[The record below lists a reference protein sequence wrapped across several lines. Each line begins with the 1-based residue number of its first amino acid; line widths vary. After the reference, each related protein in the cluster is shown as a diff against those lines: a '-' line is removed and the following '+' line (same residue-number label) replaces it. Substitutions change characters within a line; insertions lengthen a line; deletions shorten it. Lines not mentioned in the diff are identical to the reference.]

1 MKKNLLFFSIMMMI
15 AVVFVSCKDWY
26 NGPDRGSGVYNG
38 GAHALGPDTIIQV
51 LPGDTVYRSGD
62 TIIVELH
69 DTIHVTVHDTI
80 NGEVIVH
87 DTVYVSPEPT
97 EILGFTRTSDPRNYG
112 YYADDE
118 QTTMMSIDG
127 EPYASTQVNYG
138 AEVTAH
144 SIDTMWLE
152 NRANVTYNSPI
163 VANAR
168 RVAVDLGDRRYNTFD
183 GEINVTSQDVEL
195 AMNDN
200 FNSNVAE
207 VFEDASV
214 VYKNVKRN
222 LLYTRVVDTR
232 YVSHEDELVENDT
245 VVKNGYVWK
254 RKHRVARI
262 QVKRVEYPQVGQEI
276 TLYDT
281 LVVDSRDAN
290 FKTPLYVKDHEHI
303 VPDTVPVLPPDTTP
317 VTPDPD
323 EPGYKDGR
331 IVEAYFTYAVD
342 MSNNIHDAILLHMKD
357 GSLAAIVD
365 TDYRMVSG
373 TRYVYNPAE
382 VTVTDDPTAY
392 NGVSYNGNVVP
403 AVLRDENGTLR
414 WYYNGN
420 LVCAFKDAS
429 LASLVRNQSTTLS
442 STKLQDL
449 TRKVSFTNV
458 GTTTHIQT
466 PYYTVVIS
474 E

>member
-1 MKKNLLFFSIMMMI
+1 ML
-15 AVVFVSCKDWY
+15 V
-26 NGPDRGSGVYNG
+26 
-38 GAHALGPDTIIQV
+38 
-51 LPGDTVYRSGD
+51 
-62 TIIVELH
+62 
-69 DTIHVTVHDTI
+69 
-80 NGEVIVH
+80 
-87 DTVYVSPEPT
+87 
-97 EILGFTRTSDPRNYG
+97 
-112 YYADDE
+112 
-118 QTTMMSIDG
+118 
-127 EPYASTQVNYG
+127 
-138 AEVTAH
+138 
-144 SIDTMWLE
+144 
-152 NRANVTYNSPI
+152 
-163 VANAR
+163 
-168 RVAVDLGDRRYNTFD
+168 
-183 GEINVTSQDVEL
+183 
-195 AMNDN
+195 MNDN

-262 QVKRVEYPQVGQEI
+262 QVKRVEYPQVGQEV

-290 FKTPLYVKDHEHI
+290 FKTPLYVKDH
-303 VPDTVPVLPPDTTP
+303 VVPNPDTIPTEPQDTTS
-317 VTPDPD
+317 VTPDG
-323 EPGYKDGR
+323 PGYKDGR
-331 IVEAYFTYAVD
+331 IIEAYFTYAID
-342 MSNNIHDAILLHMKD
+342 MSNKIHDAILLHMKD

-365 TDYRMVSG
+365 TDYRMVNG

-392 NGVSYNGNVVP
+392 NGVSYDGNVVP

-420 LVCAFKDAS
+420 RVCSFKDAS
-429 LASLVRNQSTTLS
+429 LASLVRNQTTTLS

-449 TRKVSFTNV
+449 TRKVSFRNV